1 MVTVMHWNLNCIWI
15 ESILIYFLVIIPK
28 IVAVL
33 VIILKIIFFF

>member
-1 MVTVMHWNLNCIWI
+1 M

-33 VIILKIIFFF
+33 VIILKIIFFLVAINQTYLIAN